1 MPSSSAIIIV
11 NWNAWQDTIQ
21 CIQSCSQLAEF
32 SASIIVVD
40 NGSTDGS
47 MQRLVEWVE
56 GSKTMPSGSDQNH
69 SLMDFPKSIF
79 GFVTKG
85 SEQALNNLIQ
95 EQGLQE
101 KGLYIVAGPSNLGFA
116 GGVNVGLSLALADP
130 KVEFCWLLN
139 NDTKVDSQAL
149 TSLLSHMNK
158 HPNVGICGSTL
169 LYMDRPQLIQAVGG
183 EFNPWLASSKH
194 CLGHQTY
201 SPALCATFDTSLIDY
216 VVGASMFIRHAV
228 LDRIGFLNEEY
239 FLYCEEIDFATRMKL
254 QMPEMTLGYEPASL
268 VYHKEGVSTGAN
280 NHQKRAY
287 RYSSD
292 FFFITSRLK
301 FTHRFYPA
309 KYWVVRSSMLLV
321 AFNRLRRKQWR
332 SMILALCVFLGWV
345 PDFLNPHRQKVLAE

>member
-1 MPSSSAIIIV
+1 MENKVAIIIV
-11 NWNAWQDTIQ
+11 NWNAWQDTIE
-21 CIQSCSQLAEF
+21 CIEACGQLAEL
-32 SASIIVVD
+32 SAAMIVVD

-47 MQRLVEWVE
+47 MKRMLEWAE
-56 GSKTMPSGSDQNH
+56 GRGAMSSTSAQNH
-69 SLMDFPKSIF
+69 SFIDFPKNVLR
-79 GFVTKG
+79 FVTKG
-85 SEQALNNLIQ
+85 SQQELNDLIQ

-101 KGLYIVAGPSNLGFA
+101 KGLYFVADSSNRGFA
-116 GGVNVGLSLALADP
+116 GGVNVGLSLALSDP

-139 NDTKVDSQAL
+139 NDTKVDPEAL
-149 TSLLSHMNK
+149 KSLVLHMHK

-169 LYMDRPQLIQAVGG
+169 LYMDKPQLIQAVGG
-183 EFNPWLASSKH
+183 EFNPWLATSQH
-194 CLGHQTY
+194 CLWNQTY
-201 SPALCATFDTSLIDY
+201 SPELCATFDTSVIDY
-216 VVGASMFIRHAV
+216 VVGASMFIRRTV
-228 LDRIGFLNEEY
+228 LDKIGFFNEEY

-254 QMPEMTLGYEPASL
+254 QMPEMALGYEPASL
-268 VYHKEGVSTGAN
+268 VYHKEGASTGAN

-301 FTHRFYPA
+301 FIHRFYPT

-345 PDFLNPHRQKVLAE
+345 PDVLNPLRQKVLAK